1 MRRRNDFEGIEMD
14 CAEVRRLIPL
24 ASGGDVGEE
33 EAEAVRAHTAV
44 CVDCRRV
51 WEKYLGDREA
61 LKGLSSLPLPSDV
74 ESRLHSFID
83 SVLRERSRKER
94 LQPAARIARF
104 VTVAAVIL
112 VALCAVLFSVFE
124 EPKEGAEPKGPETV
138 FERVE
143 YYRTMRGAFEN
154 ASLKKKVK
162 ATPAERE
169 DCRLLD
175 SADTS
180 SFDF

>member
-1 MRRRNDFEGIEMD
+1 MD

-33 EAEAVRAHTAV
+33 EAEAVRTHTAV
-44 CVDCRRV
+44 CADCRRV

-61 LKGLSSLPLPSDV
+61 LKELRSLPLPSAV

-83 SVLRERSRKER
+83 SVLKERSRRER
-94 LQPAARIARF
+94 LQPAARVARF

-124 EPKEGAEPKGPETV
+124 KPKEGMEPKSPETV

-143 YYRTMRGAFEN
+143 YYRTMKGAFEN
-154 ASLKKKVK
+154 ASLKRKMK

-169 DCRLLD
+169 KCRLLD